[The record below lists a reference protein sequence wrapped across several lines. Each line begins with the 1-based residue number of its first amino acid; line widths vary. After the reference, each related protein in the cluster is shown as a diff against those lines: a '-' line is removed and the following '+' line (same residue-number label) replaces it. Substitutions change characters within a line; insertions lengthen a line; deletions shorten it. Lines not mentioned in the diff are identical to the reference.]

1 MLRVPCILGA
11 GSRIQ
16 IPSNSQLE
24 LICVLEFI
32 HKHVWP
38 IVVTTWGIDKLAVK
52 GHCWLQC
59 CRTEVSHAKC
69 HTPAMEHAWVKG
81 HHIFKGSM
89 WAFFLL
95 GVSTNVYWIT
105 LYDVLRHTME
115 FDMSIFTS
123 QYDSQSSTPPPRSCN
138 QPTEEIFG
146 QEAIATSP
154 ELAMDRN

>member
-1 MLRVPCILGA
+1 
-11 GSRIQ
+11 
-16 IPSNSQLE
+16 
-24 LICVLEFI
+24 
-32 HKHVWP
+32 
-38 IVVTTWGIDKLAVK
+38 
-52 GHCWLQC
+52 
-59 CRTEVSHAKC
+59 
-69 HTPAMEHAWVKG
+69 MEHAWVKG

-123 QYDSQSSTPPPRSCN
+123 QYDSPKFNTTTQSCN

-154 ELAMDRN
+154 EIGHGSKLIQ